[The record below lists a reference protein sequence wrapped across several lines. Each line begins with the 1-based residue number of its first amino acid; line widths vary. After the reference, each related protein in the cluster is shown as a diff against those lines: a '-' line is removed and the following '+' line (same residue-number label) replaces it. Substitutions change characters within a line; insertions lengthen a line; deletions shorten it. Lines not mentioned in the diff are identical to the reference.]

1 MIDRLATRAGIE
13 PSYRDR
19 SGHDVRASEDAKRE
33 VPAVVHIDGTLRP
46 QVVCD
51 DLNPGYTELIRA
63 FKRITGVGVLLNT
76 SFNRHGHPIV
86 GSPDDAL
93 MHLTNQ
99 WVDGLSIGKYYVE
112 RGV

>member
-1 MIDRLATRAGIE
+1 M
-13 PSYRDR
+13 
-19 SGHDVRASEDAKRE
+19 
-33 VPAVVHIDGTLRP
+33 PAVVHVDGTLRP

-51 DLNPGYTELIRA
+51 DLNPGYAELIRA
-63 FKRITGVGVLLNT
+63 FKRATGVGVLLNT

>member
-1 MIDRLATRAGIE
+1 MARFARKSSVMI
-13 PSYRDR
+13 
-19 SGHDVRASEDAKRE
+19 V
-33 VPAVVHIDGTLRP
+33 
-46 QVVCD
+46 
-51 DLNPGYTELIRA
+51 NPGYAELIRA
-63 FKRITGVGVLLNT
+63 FKRATASVSCSTPRSIDT
-76 SFNRHGHPIV
+76 GHPIV